1 MDDST
6 DPTDIRKKKL
16 LYVSIFVVAAVTFAI
31 YMSVG
36 SNLGGPPQVT
46 IPKRFYTVDDGRT
59 YYADT
64 IDKLPPYKTPENKTA
79 LRVQVMQ
86 CAGEAPFVAYVE
98 KYPDVEKAR
107 LAALFQDAKTT
118 GLAVS
123 TVMGPE
129 DRPLVKKPGSKEAW
143 TDPSNGSR
151 YEAITQP
158 ACAKGGTPQVVLPK
172 KGE

>member
-6 DPTDIRKKKL
+6 DPTDSRKKKL
-16 LYVSIFVVAAVTFAI
+16 LYVSIFVVTAVVFAI

-36 SNLGGPPQVT
+36 SGSGGSPRVA
-46 IPKRFYTVDDGRT
+46 IPKRYYTVDDGRT
-59 YYADT
+59 YYPDT

-98 KYPDVEKAR
+98 KYPDAEKAR
-107 LAALFQDAKTT
+107 LERLFQDAKTT

-123 TVMGPE
+123 AVMGPE
-129 DRPLVKKPGSKEAW
+129 DHPLVKKPGSKGAW
-143 TDPSNGSR
+143 TDASNGSR

-172 KGE
+172 QGE